1 MWPIRLILTMNDPRF
16 PNPLGGKPLFF
27 TPKSQAKINAR
38 PSNVSSD
45 AVPASCSSVI
55 TPACIQD
62 LYGVPTTKAT
72 QSTNKIGVSGF
83 IQQFANN
90 NDLQVRDFRGKLCTL
105 LTIYDIA
112 LPAEFAS
119 RPPR

>member
-1 MWPIRLILTMNDPRF
+1 MIGPRF

-27 TPKSQAKINAR
+27 TPKSQTKINV
-38 PSNVSSD
+38 PLSNVSSD
-45 AVPASCSSVI
+45 AVPASCSSII
-55 TPACIQD
+55 TPACIQA

-90 NDLQVRDFRGKLCTL
+90 NDLQVWTSVESR
-105 LTIYDIA
+105 A
-112 LPAEFAS
+112 LF
-119 RPPR
+119 

>member
-1 MWPIRLILTMNDPRF
+1 MIDPRF

-27 TPKSQAKINAR
+27 TPKSQTKINV
-38 PSNVSSD
+38 PLSNVSSD
-45 AVPASCSSVI
+45 TVPASCSSII
-55 TPACIQD
+55 TPTCIQA

-90 NDLQVRDFRGKLCTL
+90 NDLQVRE
-105 LTIYDIA
+105 IYRTMGLVLIIHPVDVLEQLA
-112 LPAEFAS
+112 P
-119 RPPR
+119 